1 MEWLIYGL
9 IIIALLGIVFYFY
22 TRGRTY
28 EVTRIKK
35 PLLTPREQ
43 DFYHE
48 LKKHISTV
56 NIFPQQV
63 MIKIIPETNS
73 KYNLIKWCIV
83 DFAIVDAS
91 TCTTLV
97 IEVDDKSHMTPQS
110 KQKDYLVG
118 EALREEGIKLIR
130 FNGKITP
137 DRVASA
143 LRA

>member
-1 MEWLIYGL
+1 MEWLIYALL
-9 IIIALLGIVFYFY
+9 IAALLGAAFYFY
-22 TRGRTY
+22 TRGRVF
-28 EVTRIKK
+28 EVTRIRK

-48 LKKHISTV
+48 LKKHISTA

-63 MIKIIPETNS
+63 MIKIISDTNS
-73 KYNLIKWCIV
+73 KYNYIKWCIV
-83 DFAIVDAS
+83 DFAIVDAV

-97 IEVDDKSHMTPQS
+97 IEVDDKSHLSTDS
-110 KQKDYLVG
+110 KRKDYLVG
-118 EALREEGIKLIR
+118 EALKEEGIKLIR
-130 FNGKITP
+130 FNGKITA

>member
-9 IIIALLGIVFYFY
+9 IIVALLGIAFYFY

-28 EVTRIKK
+28 EVTRVRK

-48 LKKHISTV
+48 LKKHVSTA

-63 MIKIIPETNS
+63 MIKIINDTNS
-73 KYNLIKWCIV
+73 YRNLIQWCIV

-91 TCTTLV
+91 THTTMV
-97 IEVDDKSHMTPQS
+97 IEVDDKTHFET
-110 KQKDYLVG
+110 KNKRKDYLVG
-118 EALREEGIKLIR
+118 EALKEEGIKLIR

-143 LRA
+143 LRS

>member
-1 MEWLIYGL
+1 MELLIAILVIG
-9 IIIALLGIVFYFY
+9 ALFGVAFYFY

-48 LKKHISTV
+48 LKKHVSTA

-63 MIKIIPETNS
+63 MIKIIPDTNS
-73 KYNLIKWCIV
+73 KYNYVKWCIV

-97 IEVDDKSHMTPQS
+97 IEVDDKSHLATDS
-110 KQKDYLVG
+110 KRKDYLVG
-118 EALREEGIKLIR
+118 EALKEEGIKLIR

-143 LRA
+143 LRS